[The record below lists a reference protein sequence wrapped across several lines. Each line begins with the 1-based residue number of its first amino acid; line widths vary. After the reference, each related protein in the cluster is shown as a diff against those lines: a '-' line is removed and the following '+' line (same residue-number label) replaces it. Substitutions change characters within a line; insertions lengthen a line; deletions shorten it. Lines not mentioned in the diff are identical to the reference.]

1 MKNIS
6 KGIEYIP
13 YLEPV
18 YVLEDGEMGCS
29 LQELQLL
36 CLRWVCQDTPLAA
49 QMAHTAEQCVLCQE
63 HAWKCP
69 VLVGLELGK
78 R

>member
-1 MKNIS
+1 M
-6 KGIEYIP
+6 
-13 YLEPV
+13 